1 MTIYIYSGIGTNKH
15 CIKRLFNELKNYQ
28 VKKISLSK
36 ILKNN
41 WQKDALAFVIGGGR
55 DVFYA
60 KKLHGVQTD
69 LIYDYV
75 KNGGSYLGIC
85 AGAYFGSSYVE
96 FDKNQKLEVLG
107 KRELSFFKG
116 KAIGPAFGP
125 NTFKYK
131 SQFGARGAMISFKP
145 LEKCFRACHNG
156 GCYFEE
162 DKLDNDIEVIARY
175 EEIEN
180 KPAAI
185 IKCKVG
191 KGVAILSGVHFEFD
205 SSSIFSSLDLKQ
217 YENDRQ
223 SLFKYLLK
231 ELINA

>member
-1 MTIYIYSGIGTNKH
+1 MFIYIYSGKGTSRH
-15 CIKRLFNELKNYQ
+15 CIKRLFKELKNYQ
-28 VKKISLSK
+28 VKKISSSK
-36 ILKNN
+36 ILKSN

-55 DVFYA
+55 DIFYA
-60 KKLHGVQTD
+60 KKLHGLQTD

-107 KRELSFFKG
+107 NRELSFFKG

-131 SQFGARGAMISFKP
+131 SQFGAREAKISFQP
-145 LEKCFRACHNG
+145 LKKCFRVCHNG

-162 DKLDNDIEVIARY
+162 DKLNNDIEVIARY

-185 IKCKVG
+185 IKCKIG
-191 KGVAILSGVHFEFD
+191 KGIAILSGVHFEFD

-217 YENDRQ
+217 YENDRKA
-223 SLFKYLLK
+223 LFNYLLK
-231 ELINA
+231 ELINT